1 MVCIFY
7 LRGEKKAATKRSSAP
22 QSSPLRGGC
31 SLMSSLCLP
40 PPPRSL
46 MTFLKVAKESFG
58 LPWELGA
65 SKNWRI
71 LALEGCG
78 FTLRCSGSRVGY
90 RGWGWGGGDAASS
103 PADGSAGG
111 QGGTRGLELLSG
123 GTQGPLE
130 PPLPPWFRSHPD
142 PNIGRGVKD

>member
-7 LRGEKKAATKRSSAP
+7 LRGEKKTATKRASAL
-22 QSSPLRGGC
+22 QSSPLREGC
-31 SLMSSLCLP
+31 ILTPSLCLP
-40 PPPRSL
+40 PPPHSL

-78 FTLRCSGSRVGY
+78 FILRCSGSRVGC
-90 RGWGWGGGDAASS
+90 RDWGWGGGDAASS
-103 PADGSAGG
+103 PASGSVGG
-111 QGGTRGLELLSG
+111 KGGTGGLELLSG
-123 GTQGPLE
+123 RTQGPLE
-130 PPLPPWFRSHPD
+130 QPLPPWF
-142 PNIGRGVKD
+142 